1 MAFLSVPEQL
11 YHFLFL
17 LLRVGALLVAMP
29 LFGGPGVPQHVK
41 IGLGVLIAVLL
52 YPVIDAVVP
61 PSHLLSLLLMAAQ
74 EIAIGLGMGFIVS
87 LFFLGLQ
94 LAGQLMDVPI
104 GFGMVNVLDP
114 HFGGQIP
121 ILGQF
126 QNVLAVLIYFS
137 INGHHAILR
146 ALADSYAHIPIGTA
160 AWNGALAAVIVDAVT
175 SMFLLGVRIGVPVMA
190 AAFLTDVALG
200 IVNRA
205 VPQINVFITGYP
217 IKIAIGLFTVT
228 VGLPVYVGVLG
239 SVFGDGGEMLRTMW
253 QFLLTI

>member
-1 MAFLSVPEQL
+1 MAFLFAPEQL
-11 YHFLFL
+11 YHVLFL
-17 LLRVGALLVAMP
+17 LLRVGAMLLAMP

-41 IGLGVLIAVLL
+41 IGLAGLIA
-52 YPVIDAVVP
+52 
-61 PSHLLSLLLMAAQ
+61 LLLAPVVAPGPAPETLFELAAVAAR
-74 EIAIGLGMGFIVS
+74 EIFVGLSMGFVVA
-87 LFFLGLQ
+87 LFFFSLQ

-114 HFGGQIP
+114 HFGGQVP

-137 INGHHAILR
+137 IGGHHAMLR
-146 ALADSYAHIPIGTA
+146 AVADSYSFIPVGGA
-160 AWNGALAAVIVDAVT
+160 QWNGALAQIVVDAVS
-175 SMFLLGVRIGVPVMA
+175 SMFFLGVRIGLPVMA

-217 IKIAIGLFTVT
+217 IKVALGLFTV
-228 VGLPVYVGVLG
+228 VVVLPVYVGVLG
-239 SVFGDGGEMLRTMW
+239 TVFGDGGELLRTV
-253 QFLLTI
+253 FRLLLTF

>member
-1 MAFLSVPEQL
+1 MVFLSAPESL

-17 LLRVGALLVAMP
+17 LCRVGAMLLAMP

-41 IGLGVLIAVLL
+41 VGLGAFVAAILFPTIVATE
-52 YPVIDAVVP
+52 AP
-61 PSHLLSLLLMAAQ
+61 PHLLGLLLVVLQ
-74 EIAIGLGMGFIVS
+74 ELAVGLTMGFIVT

-126 QNVLAVLIYFS
+126 QNVLAVLIYFT
-137 INGHHAILR
+137 INGHHGLLR
-146 ALADSYAHIPIGTA
+146 ALADSYNYIPVGAVVWHDSLGAFFVDTVA
-160 AWNGALAAVIVDAVT
+160 AT
-175 SMFLLGVRIGVPVMA
+175 FLLGVRIGVPVMA

-217 IKIAIGLFTVT
+217 IKIAVGLFTLIVA
-228 VGLPVYVGVLG
+228 LPVYVGLLG
-239 SVFGDGGEMLRTMW
+239 SIFGDGGELLRTVFR
-253 QFLLTI
+253 FLTMF

>member
-17 LLRVGALLVAMP
+17 LLRGGALLLAMP

-41 IGLGVLIAVLL
+41 IGLASLIAMLL
-52 YPVIDAVVP
+52 YPIIEPAMP
-61 PSHLLSLLLMAAQ
+61 PEHLLQLLLMAVQ
-74 EIAIGLGMGFIVS
+74 EVAVGLAIGFIVS

-94 LAGQLMDVPI
+94 MAGQLMDVPI

-114 HFGGQIP
+114 HFGGQVP

-137 INGHHAILR
+137 INGHHAVLR
-146 ALADSYAHIPIGTA
+146 AFADSYAFIPVGAA
-160 AWNGALAAVIVDAVT
+160 AWNGALAAVIVDAVS

-190 AAFLTDVALG
+190 AAFMTDVALG

-217 IKIAIGLFTVT
+217 IKIAIGLFTVV
-228 VGLPVYVGVLG
+228 VGLPVYVGLLG
-239 SVFGDGGEMLRTMW
+239 VVFGDGGEMLRTVFT
-253 QFLLTI
+253 FLLTF

>member
-41 IGLGVLIAVLL
+41 IGLGVLIAALL

-61 PSHLLSLLLMAAQ
+61 PSHLLGLLLMVAQ

-137 INGHHAILR
+137 INGHHAVLR
-146 ALADSYAHIPIGTA
+146 ALADSYVHIPIGTA
-160 AWNGALAAVIVDAVT
+160 AWNGALAEVIIDAVT

-228 VGLPVYVGVLG
+228 VGLPVYVGLLG
-239 SVFGDGGEMLRTMW
+239 SVFGDGGEMLRAMW